1 MTPLILARMCRE
13 GQTHP
18 PRAIIITDRNF
29 PGDAAPFH
37 IKERRAFEE
46 TIFRAPFRNIN
57 PDLVQHAWDCVKS
70 LQGEEKAFKEFVRR
84 DKQFKAERKRALEE
98 QRRKKKE
105 RAARAA
111 EASQH
116 TKEGTAEFPLVV

>member
-1 MTPLILARMCRE
+1 MCRE

-18 PRAIIITDRNF
+18 PKAIIIADRNF

-105 RAARAA
+105 QRAARAAQAA

-116 TKEGTAEFPLVV
+116 TKEETAEFPLVV